1 MRIHYDQAGSC
12 ARSAVLLVQEQGMM
26 KHTFH
31 INNALRFGVLMV
43 REGTVQCAIDAREQA
58 EAPK

>member
-1 MRIHYDQAGSC
+1 
-12 ARSAVLLVQEQGMM
+12 MM